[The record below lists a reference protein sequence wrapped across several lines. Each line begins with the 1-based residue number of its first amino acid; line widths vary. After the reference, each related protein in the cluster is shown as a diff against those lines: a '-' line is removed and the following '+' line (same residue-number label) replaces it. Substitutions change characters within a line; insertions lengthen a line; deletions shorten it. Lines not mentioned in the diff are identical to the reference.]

1 MQTTLD
7 STVEFE
13 LVGLKAQSWE
23 REAVEQSVAGLDGV
37 LSIDLGMRGREI
49 GVKGVLRAVSDDSLE
64 EKETAI
70 SALMD
75 GGTHILATRDGRV
88 FDNLRIDA
96 FEVNQKDYSGRGVCC
111 EFEIKF
117 MQLSNL

>member
-7 STVEFE
+7 STVVFE
-13 LVGLKAQSWE
+13 LIGLKAQSWE
-23 REAVEQSVAGLDGV
+23 RASVERSTSGLDGV

-49 GVKGVLRAVSDDSLE
+49 GVKGILRAVSDDLLE
-64 EKETAI
+64 DKETAI
-70 SALMD
+70 SALMH
-75 GGTHILATRDGRV
+75 GQTHTLATRGGRI
-88 FDNLRIDA
+88 FDNLRIDM